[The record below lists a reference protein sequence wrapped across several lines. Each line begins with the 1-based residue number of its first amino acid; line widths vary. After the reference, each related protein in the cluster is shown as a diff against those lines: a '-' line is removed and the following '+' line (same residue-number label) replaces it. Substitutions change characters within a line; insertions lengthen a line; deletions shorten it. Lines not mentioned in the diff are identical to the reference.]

1 MPKRM
6 KKQLFLPLLIISF
19 LLLATTLVVFYGKGY
34 RFGFGQGRADFFGT
48 GLLVATSQPNGAQ
61 VFVDGHLTTATD
73 NTLNLTPGEYTIK
86 IFKDGYFPWEKKL
99 KIKKEVVTKADALL
113 LPNAPKLENITNVG
127 VKNPVLDPSKTRLAY
142 SIASQSAR
150 KNGIYILDLTTR
162 PILTLQSASTQI
174 TDDTTDRFSDS
185 TFAFS
190 PDGTALIATTSAQT
204 SYLLDANDLN
214 ANPQDVT
221 ATLANVNSDWE
232 KQKSEQNKSKLDSL
246 SKKLRKII
254 SDNFN
259 VLEWS
264 LDDTKILYEASS
276 SASLPIIVNPR
287 LVGVDTSFEQRKLE
301 KGSVYVYDI
310 REDKNYKIEVKS
322 GKNLHWF
329 PDSSHLIYIADQKIN
344 IMELDGNNN
353 TTIYAGP
360 FVDSFAF
367 PWPDG
372 SKVVILTNLGNP
384 NITPNLYTIVL
395 K

>member
-1 MPKRM
+1 MR
-6 KKQLFLPLLIISF
+6 KQAFLPILIISF
-19 LLLATTLVVFYGKGY
+19 LILATTLVVFYGKGY
-34 RFGFGQGRADFFGT
+34 RFGFGQGKADFFGT
-48 GLLVATSQPNGAQ
+48 GLLVTTSVPNGAQ

-73 NTLNLTPGEYTIK
+73 NTLNLTPGEYTVK

-99 KIKKEVVTKADALL
+99 RIKKEVVTKADALL
-113 LPNAPKLENITNVG
+113 FPTAPKLENITSIG

-174 TDDTTDRFSDS
+174 TDDTLDRFSDS

-190 PDGTALIATTSAQT
+190 PDGSSLIATTSART
-204 SYLLDANDLN
+204 SYLLDANGFN
-214 ANPQDVT
+214 TSPQDVT

-232 KQKSEQNKSKLDSL
+232 RQKSEQDKSRLDSI
-246 SKKLRKII
+246 SPKIRKLI
-254 SDNFN
+254 SVNFN

-276 SASLPIIVNPR
+276 SALLPIIINPR
-287 LVGVDTSFEQRKLE
+287 LVGVDTAFEQRKLDR
-301 KGSVYVYDI
+301 GSIYVYDI
-310 REDKNYKIEVKS
+310 REDKNYRIDVKS
-322 GKNLHWF
+322 PNNLHWF
-329 PDSSHLIYIADQKIN
+329 PDSSHLIYINDQKID

-360 FVDSFAF
+360 FVDNLVF

-384 NITPNLYTIVL
+384 NIAPNLYTIVL

>member
-1 MPKRM
+1 M
-6 KKQLFLPLLIISF
+6 KKQILFPLLIISV
-19 LLLATTLVVFYGKGY
+19 LLLATTLIVFYGKGY
-34 RFGFGQGRADFFGT
+34 RFDFGQGKPDFFGT
-48 GLLVATSQPNGAQ
+48 GLLVATSEPNGAQ

-73 NTLNLTPGEYTIK
+73 NTLDLAPGEYTIK

-113 LPNAPKLENITNVG
+113 FPNAPKLENITNVG

-162 PILTLQSASTQI
+162 PILTLQSSSTQI
-174 TDDTTDRFSDS
+174 TDDTTDQFSNS

-190 PDGTALIATTSAQT
+190 PDGSQLIATTSAQT
-204 SYLLDANDLN
+204 SYLLDINGLN
-214 ANPQDVT
+214 SNPQDVT

-232 KQKSEQNKSKLDSL
+232 RQKSEQDKSRLDSL
-246 SKKLRKII
+246 PKELRQVI
-254 SDNFN
+254 SANFN
-259 VLEWS
+259 VFEWS

-276 SASLPIIVNPR
+276 SALLPIIINPR
-287 LVGVDTSFEQRKLE
+287 LVGVDTTSEQRKLD
-301 KGSVYVYDI
+301 KGSIYVYDV
-310 REDKNYKIEVKS
+310 REDKNYKIENKS
-322 GKNLHWF
+322 PKNLHWF
-329 PDSSHLIYIADQKIN
+329 PESNHLIYIADQKID
-344 IMELDGNNN
+344 IMEFDGSNN

-360 FVDSFAF
+360 FVDNFVF

-372 SKVVILTNLGNP
+372 SKVIILTNLGNP